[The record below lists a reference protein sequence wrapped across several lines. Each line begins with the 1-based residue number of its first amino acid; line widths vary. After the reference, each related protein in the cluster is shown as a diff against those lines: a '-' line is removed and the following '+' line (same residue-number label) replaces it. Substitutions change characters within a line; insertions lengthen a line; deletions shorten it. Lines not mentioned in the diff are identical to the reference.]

1 MSELVVIREMQEKD
15 ILALDTQFVQQGW
28 PSRQEILMNYL
39 EEQLVKQRTVFVA
52 EKKATLLGYL
62 TLLPLA
68 KEGPFKNL
76 YPEIA
81 DFNVFLPFQ
90 KQGVGRLLLNRAE
103 NVAKSYADTV
113 SLGVGLHPG
122 YGAAQ
127 RLYIKQGYVPDGSGV
142 WFQNKQLKPNDR
154 CVNDDELVLY
164 LSKKQ

>member
-52 EKKATLLGYL
+52 EKKATLLGYV

-113 SLGVGLHPG
+113 SF
-122 YGAAQ
+122 
-127 RLYIKQGYVPDGSGV
+127 GSRPASWLWCSAKIIYQTRICAR
-142 WFQNKQLKPNDR
+142 WFR
-154 CVNDDELVLY
+154 SLV
-164 LSKKQ
+164 SK

>member
-1 MSELVVIREMQEKD
+1 MLMSELVVIREMQEKD

-52 EKKATLLGYL
+52 EKKATLLGYV

-76 YPEIA
+76 YPEI
-81 DFNVFLPFQ
+81 
-90 KQGVGRLLLNRAE
+90 
-103 NVAKSYADTV
+103 
-113 SLGVGLHPG
+113 
-122 YGAAQ
+122 
-127 RLYIKQGYVPDGSGV
+127 GYVPDGSGV

-154 CVNDDELVLY
+154 CVNDDALVLY
-164 LSKKQ
+164 LSKKL

>member
-52 EKKATLLGYL
+52 EKKATLLGYV

-90 KQGVGRLLLNRAE
+90 KQGVGRLLLNL
-103 NVAKSYADTV
+103 
-113 SLGVGLHPG
+113 SLIH
-122 YGAAQ
+122 
-127 RLYIKQGYVPDGSGV
+127 I
-142 WFQNKQLKPNDR
+142 
-154 CVNDDELVLY
+154 
-164 LSKKQ
+164 

>member
-52 EKKATLLGYL
+52 EKKATLLGYV

-68 KEGPFKNL
+68 
-76 YPEIA
+76 
-81 DFNVFLPFQ
+81 

-142 WFQNKQLKPNDR
+142 WFQNKQLKPNER

-164 LSKKQ
+164 LSKKL

>member
-15 ILALDTQFVQQGW
+15 ILALDTQFVQQGL

-52 EKKATLLGYL
+52 EKKATLLGYV

-113 SLGVGLHPG
+113 SLGVYCILVMV
-122 YGAAQ
+122 Q
-127 RLYIKQGYVPDGSGV
+127 RKDYIS
-142 WFQNKQLKPNDR
+142 NKDMCQMVQEFGFKI
-154 CVNDDELVLY
+154 
-164 LSKKQ
+164 SS

>member
-28 PSRQEILMNYL
+28 PSRQEIVMNYL

-52 EKKATLLGYL
+52 EKKATLLGYV

-81 DFNVFLPFQ
+81 DFNVFLPIVQ
-90 KQGVGRLLLNRAE
+90 KMLPKVMQILFPWE
-103 NVAKSYADTV
+103 
-113 SLGVGLHPG
+113 
-122 YGAAQ
+122 
-127 RLYIKQGYVPDGSGV
+127 
-142 WFQNKQLKPNDR
+142 
-154 CVNDDELVLY
+154 
-164 LSKKQ
+164 

>member
-39 EEQLVKQRTVFVA
+39 EEQLVKQRTVFVS
-52 EKKATLLGYL
+52 EKKATLLGYV

-142 WFQNKQLKPNDR
+142 WFQNKQLKPNER

-164 LSKKQ
+164 LSKKL